1 MCINRI
7 IAKILTNSKSFCII
21 YVMKELK
28 QYRTCVANVNYH
40 IIFCVKYRHKVLDG
54 AVADFLK
61 QTIFDIAIEKDF
73 TIKAMEIGESDHIH
87 LFVSAHPKYSIG
99 QIVKWIKGI
108 SGIKLF
114 KKFPNLRRSLWRG
127 QLWSHSYYVET
138 IGSTSEE
145 NIKRYIEN
153 QNIPHSSRR

>member
-1 MCINRI
+1 
-7 IAKILTNSKSFCII
+7 
-21 YVMKELK
+21 MKDLIK
-28 QYRTCVANVNYH
+28 YRTCVANVNYH

-61 QTIFDIAIEKDF
+61 KIILDIATEKDF
-73 TIKAMEIGESDHIH
+73 TIKAMEIGERDHVN
-87 LFVSAHPKYSIG
+87 LFISAHPKLSIG
-99 QIVKWIKGI
+99 QIVKWTKGI

-114 KKFPNLRRSLWRG
+114 KKFPELRHSLWRG

-145 NIKRYIEN
+145 NIRKYIEN
-153 QNIPHSSRR
+153 Q

>member
-1 MCINRI
+1 
-7 IAKILTNSKSFCII
+7 
-21 YVMKELK
+21 MKDLIK
-28 QYRTCVANVNYH
+28 YRTCVANVNYH
-40 IIFCVKYRHKVLDG
+40 IIFCVKYRHKVLNDTI
-54 AVADFLK
+54 ADFLK
-61 QTIFDIAIEKDF
+61 KTILDIATEKDF

-87 LFVSAHPKYSIG
+87 LFDSAHPKHSIG

-114 KKFPNLRRSLWRG
+114 KKFPDLRHSLWRE

-138 IGSTSEE
+138 IGSTSEK
-145 NIKRYIEN
+145 NIKRNIEN

>member
-1 MCINRI
+1 
-7 IAKILTNSKSFCII
+7 
-21 YVMKELK
+21 MKNLIK
-28 QYRTCVANVNYH
+28 YRTCVANVNYH
-40 IIFCVKYRHKVLDG
+40 IIFCVKYRQKALTAEVS
-54 AVADFLK
+54 DFLNE
-61 QTIFDIAIEKDF
+61 TIFDIAKDKDF
-73 TIKAMEIGESDHIH
+73 TIKTMEIGEQDYIH

-114 KKFPNLRRSLWRG
+114 KKFPELKHSLWKG

-145 NIKRYIEN
+145 NIRRYIEN
-153 QNIPHSSRR
+153 QQ

>member
-1 MCINRI
+1 
-7 IAKILTNSKSFCII
+7 
-21 YVMKELK
+21 MKELK

-40 IIFCVKYRHKVLDG
+40 IIFCVKYRKKALTAEVS
-54 AVADFLK
+54 DFLK
-61 QTIFDIAIEKDF
+61 KTILNISKDKDF
-73 TIKAMEIGESDHIH
+73 VIKAVDIKESDHIN
-87 LFVSAHPKYSIG
+87 LFVSAHPKHSIG

-114 KKFPNLRRSLWRG
+114 KKFPDLRHSLWKG
-127 QLWSHSYYVET
+127 QLWSNSYYVET

-153 QNIPHSSRR
+153 QNIPHSSPR

>member
-1 MCINRI
+1 
-7 IAKILTNSKSFCII
+7 
-21 YVMKELK
+21 MKDLIK
-28 QYRTCVANVNYH
+28 YRTCVANVNYH
-40 IIFCVKYRHKVLDG
+40 IVFCVKHRRKILDDE
-54 AVADFLK
+54 VESFLK
-61 QTIFDIAIEKDF
+61 ETILDIAKDKNF
-73 TIKAMEIGESDHIH
+73 KIKAMEIGQSDHVH

-114 KKFPNLRRSLWRG
+114 KKFPDLRHSLWRG
-127 QLWSHSYYVET
+127 QLWSNSYYVET

>member
-1 MCINRI
+1 
-7 IAKILTNSKSFCII
+7 
-21 YVMKELK
+21 MKELK
-28 QYRTCVANVNYH
+28 QYRTCVANVNYY

-54 AVADFLK
+54 AVADFFK
-61 QTIFDIAIEKDF
+61 KTISDIATEKDF
-73 TIKAMEIGESDHIH
+73 VIKAIEIRESDHIH
-87 LFVSAHPKYSIG
+87 LFISAHPKHSIG

-108 SGIKLF
+108 SGIKIF
-114 KKFPNLRRSLWRG
+114 KMFPDLRHSLWKG

-138 IGSTSEE
+138 IGSINEE

>member
-1 MCINRI
+1 
-7 IAKILTNSKSFCII
+7 
-21 YVMKELK
+21 MKDLIK
-28 QYRTCVANVNYH
+28 YRTCVANVNYH
-40 IIFCVKYRHKVLDG
+40 IIFCVKYRHKLLDG
-54 AVADFLK
+54 AIAVFLK
-61 QTIFDIAIEKDF
+61 KTILDIATEKDF
-73 TIKAMEIGESDHIH
+73 IIKVMEIGEKDHIH
-87 LFVSAHPKYSIG
+87 LFVSAHPKHSIG

-114 KKFPNLRRSLWRG
+114 KKFPELRHLLWKG

-145 NIKRYIEN
+145 NIKKYIEN

>member
-1 MCINRI
+1 
-7 IAKILTNSKSFCII
+7 
-21 YVMKELK
+21 MKDLIR
-28 QYRTCVANVNYH
+28 YRTCIANVNYH
-40 IIFCVKYRHKVLDG
+40 IVFCVNHRQKILNGEVES
-54 AVADFLK
+54 FLK
-61 QTIFDIAIEKDF
+61 ETILDIAQDKDF
-73 TIKAMEIGESDHIH
+73 TIKAMEVGESDHII
-87 LFVSAHPKYSIG
+87 LFISAHPKHSIG

-114 KKFPNLRRSLWRG
+114 KRFPDLTEKLWKG

>member
-1 MCINRI
+1 
-7 IAKILTNSKSFCII
+7 
-21 YVMKELK
+21 MKELK

-40 IIFCVKYRHKVLDG
+40 IIFCVNHRQKILDG
-54 AVADFLK
+54 KVESFLK
-61 QTIFDIAIEKDF
+61 ETILDIAQDKNF
-73 TIKAMEIGESDHIH
+73 TIKAMEIGENDHID
-87 LFVSAHPKYSIG
+87 LFISTHPKYSIG

-114 KKFPNLRRSLWRG
+114 KKFPDLRDSLWKG
-127 QLWSHSYYVET
+127 QLWSNSYYVET

-153 QNIPHSSRR
+153 QNIPHSSPR